1 MPEQLLKWIEII
13 FNICYLIT
21 VWTLTILM
29 FKKRSKLAP
38 ENKTV
43 GQLFILA
50 FFLLAI
56 GDTGHVGFRVPAL
69 LMGGIDAN
77 ARLVGLGA
85 LATAI
90 MITFFY
96 MLIAEIWRVRFE
108 KKRNFLWWFL
118 IAVGVIRLVIMVF
131 PQNNWLQH
139 QVSIE
144 WNLARN
150 IPLTIQGVAVA
161 IALLICAIKKN
172 DKLSK
177 LISIMIFISYAFY
190 FPVVFF
196 SRQIPILGML
206 MIPKTLAYV
215 AVAVI
220 AYVILFK
227 QEAIDK

>member
-1 MPEQLLKWIEII
+1 MPEQLLKWIEVV
-13 FNICYLIT
+13 FNISYLIT

-38 ENKTV
+38 DNKTV

-77 ARLVGLGA
+77 AKLVGLGA

-96 MLIAEIWRVRFE
+96 MLMAEIWRVRFE

-118 IAVGVIRLVIMVF
+118 MAVGVIRLVIMAF

-139 QVSIE
+139 QVSVG

-150 IPLTIQGVAVA
+150 IPLTIQGVVVA
-161 IALLICAIKKN
+161 IALLVCALKKN
-172 DKLSK
+172 DKLAK
-177 LISIMIFISYAFY
+177 LTSIMIFISYAFY

-196 SRQIPILGML
+196 SRQVPILGML

-220 AYVILFK
+220 AYVVLFK
-227 QEAIDK
+227 REAIDK

>member
-1 MPEQLLKWIEII
+1 MPEQLAKWIEVI
-13 FNICYLIT
+13 FDISYLIT
-21 VWTLTILM
+21 VWTITALM
-29 FKKRSKLAP
+29 FKNRSKLSP
-38 ENKTV
+38 ENKSL
-43 GQLFILA
+43 GMLFILA
-50 FFLLAI
+50 FFFLAI

-77 ARLVGLGA
+77 AKLVGIGS

-96 MLIAEIWRVRFE
+96 MIIAEIWRVRFD

-118 IAVGVIRLVIMVF
+118 MAVGVVRLVIMAF
-131 PQNNWLQH
+131 PQNNWLKH
-139 QVSIE
+139 TVTLG

-150 IPLTIQGVAVA
+150 IPLMVQGLVVAVA
-161 IALLICAIKKN
+161 LLVCGIRQK
-172 DKLSK
+172 DKFPKS
-177 LISIMIFISYAFY
+177 ISVMIFISYAFY

-220 AYVILFK
+220 AYIVLFK
-227 QEAIDK
+227 REAVEK